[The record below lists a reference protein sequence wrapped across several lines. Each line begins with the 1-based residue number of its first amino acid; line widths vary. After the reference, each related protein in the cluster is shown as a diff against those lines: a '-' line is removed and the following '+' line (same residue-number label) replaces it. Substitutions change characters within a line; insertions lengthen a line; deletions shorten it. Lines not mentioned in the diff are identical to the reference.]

1 MTKGAAT
8 MGTTLRNARGPSLA
22 GARVVVLGYGRS
34 GRSAADL
41 LARAGADVRVSDS
54 SSAEKL
60 GVTSPPPGGERWL
73 GGEDPRVL
81 DSADL
86 VVTSPGVPP
95 GNPLLAAARE
105 RDLPVRSELELG
117 WWFATAPVVAI
128 TGTNG
133 KTTTT
138 ELVGAMGRAG
148 GRATRAVGNVGTPL
162 TAVAGETVDLLAVEV
177 SSFQLEHCVD
187 FRAEVAALLNLTED
201 HLDWHPDFG
210 HYVAAK
216 RKLFAHQRES
226 DAAVLNDDDPSKS
239 LFINALRSQPHLFS
253 QVSEPA
259 HGAFL
264 RNARVILRT
273 AAGESSPLAL
283 TEWHLPGQHNRENLL
298 AAALCARLVGL
309 GDEAIARGARDFRG
323 LAHRMEFVAEIDGV
337 SFVNDSKSTNP
348 GSLAK
353 ALDPDAPAL
362 LIAGGLTKGCDFRP
376 LRDAVSRGVRIAYLI
391 GEGAATIAAAWR
403 GACGT
408 VCAGDLESALESA
421 RGEAR
426 PGERV
431 LFSPGC
437 ASFDQF
443 ENYVQR
449 GERFRELVRRGG
461 GAQDDEENA

>member
-1 MTKGAAT
+1 MTKGTAT

-34 GRSAADL
+34 GRAAAGL
-41 LARAGADVRVSDS
+41 LARAGAEVRVSDS

-60 GVTSPPPGGERWL
+60 GVTSQPPGGGRWL
-73 GGEDPRVL
+73 GGEDPSVL
-81 DSADL
+81 DNVDL

-95 GNPLLAAARE
+95 DNPLLAAARE
-105 RDLPVRSELELG
+105 RGLPVRSELELG
-117 WWFATAPVVAI
+117 WWFAMAPIIAI

-148 GRATRAVGNVGTPL
+148 DRATRVVGNVGTPL
-162 TAVAGETVDLLAVEV
+162 TAVAGEPADLLAVEV
-177 SSFQLEHCVD
+177 SSFQLEYCED
-187 FRAEVAALLNLTED
+187 FRPEVAAVLNLTED
-201 HLDWHPDFG
+201 HLDWHPDFA

-216 RKLFAHQRES
+216 RKLFARQREN
-226 DAAVLNDDDPSKS
+226 DAAVLNEGDPHST
-239 LFINALRSQPHLFS
+239 LFISGLHSRPHLFS

-259 HGAFL
+259 RGAFL
-264 RNARVILRT
+264 RDGRVILRT

-283 TEWHLPGQHNRENLL
+283 SEWQLPGRHNRENLL
-298 AAALCARLVGL
+298 AAALCARLAGL

-323 LAHRMEFVAEIDGV
+323 LAHRMELVAEIDGV
-337 SFVNDSKSTNP
+337 CFVNDSKSTNP

-353 ALDPDAPAL
+353 ALDPEAPAL

-376 LRDAVSRGVRIAYLI
+376 LRDVVSKGVRIAYLI
-391 GEGAATIAAAWR
+391 GEGAATIAAAWQ
-403 GACGT
+403 GACRT
-408 VCAGDLESALESA
+408 VCAGDLESALASA
-421 RGEAR
+421 RAEAR

-449 GERFRELVRRGG
+449 GERFRELVRRGR
-461 GAQDDEENA
+461 GAQDDEENE